1 MRRER
6 RKLKIMLGPAGII
19 NVCKKTVAL
28 KKCAIKKMEIPKIKS
43 INCNLPGNS
52 WQPDIAESL

>member
-1 MRRER
+1 
-6 RKLKIMLGPAGII
+6 MLGPAGII

-43 INCNLPGNS
+43 INCNLPENS